1 MATLDANNNIIITP
15 EDIREAFPEFSS
27 PEQFPDAMIQ
37 NNITQAGCYVS
48 TANSGD
54 IDFNC
59 RTLMIELVAC
69 HLIALSYA
77 MQEQANGSGTTG
89 GIVGQ
94 ISRATIGEVTV
105 SVAVPANKNEL
116 QYWLNQTLYGQ
127 RFLALVRAKVSP
139 IYYGGSW
146 QRLL

>member
-1 MATLDANNNIIITP
+1 MPTLDANNNIIVTP
-15 EDIREAFPEFSS
+15 EDIRGAFPEFSD
-27 PEQFPDAMIQ
+27 PVQFPDAMIQ

-48 TANSGD
+48 TANCGD
-54 IDFNC
+54 IDFKC
-59 RTLMIELVAC
+59 RALMIELVSC
-69 HLIALSYA
+69 HLIALGKA
-77 MQEQANGSGTTG
+77 MQDQAEGIGTTG
-89 GIVGQ
+89 GVVGQ

-116 QYWLNQTLYGQ
+116 QYWLNQTPYGQ
-127 RFLALVRAKVSP
+127 QFLALVRAKVSP